1 MQFLSIFLI
10 PLLLIALLADANASD
25 SYVDQSSYESE
36 DFEVQE
42 EGMMFDH
49 ARTGL
54 LYRRNNYQDGQNMT
68 FWSQQPAKHN
78 DTTEKKAWT
87 VHISH
92 WEVFPPSA
100 VVIYVLDDTPYQTSG
115 SLIDVQI
122 RIGHADRMGNFI
134 IANTVVR
141 TDIPIQ
147 SGMNKIP
154 INIHNY
160 SGDIFSAFITAVKP
174 RMAYHPIE
182 FGSHQ

>member
-1 MQFLSIFLI
+1 MAKTA
-10 PLLLIALLADANASD
+10 LLLLFFFLTLASSVIRAAGE
-25 SYVDQSSYESE
+25 VDQSSYESE

-54 LYRRNNYQDGQNMT
+54 LYKRNNYQNDENMT

-78 DTTEKKAWT
+78 DTTEKKPWT

-92 WEVFPPSA
+92 WEVFPPSS
-100 VVIYVLDDTPYQTSG
+100 VTIYVLDDTPYQTSG
-115 SLIDVQI
+115 SLIDIQV
-122 RIGHADRMGNFI
+122 RIGHADRMGNFV

-147 SGMNKIP
+147 SGWNKIP
-154 INIHNY
+154 VNVHNY
-160 SGDIFSAFITAVKP
+160 SGDIFSAFIMAVRP

-182 FGSHQ
+182 FGGHQ